1 MRLKCEVDVVLR
13 LVPGCNVRKTSRTS
27 QAFITVGKEGG
38 SQSKEAKINMLISTG
53 KNRNGTKYLVC
64 VTTTTTTILLLLLFY
79 CYTLSVFIQCTCMQ
93 LINKRKATQGS
104 KFLFHLMI
112 NSKRIKC
119 LFRGIVTC
127 NSHFVDLLQN
137 IALYVL

>member
-13 LVPGCNVRKTSRTS
+13 LVPGCNVRKTSRAS

-64 VTTTTTTILLLLLFY
+64 VTSTTTILLLLLLHTFRLY
-79 CYTLSVFIQCTCMQ
+79 IVYMYAV
-93 LINKRKATQGS
+93 NKQKKSNTR
-104 KFLFHLMI
+104 
-112 NSKRIKC
+112 
-119 LFRGIVTC
+119 
-127 NSHFVDLLQN
+127 
-137 IALYVL
+137 

>member
-13 LVPGCNVRKTSRTS
+13 LVPVCNVRKTSRAS

-64 VTTTTTTILLLLLFY
+64 VTISTSTTTILLLLLLHTFRLY
-79 CYTLSVFIQCTCMQ
+79 IVYMYAV
-93 LINKRKATQGS
+93 NKQKKSNTR
-104 KFLFHLMI
+104 
-112 NSKRIKC
+112 
-119 LFRGIVTC
+119 
-127 NSHFVDLLQN
+127 
-137 IALYVL
+137 

>member
-13 LVPGCNVRKTSRTS
+13 LVPGCNVRKTSRAS

-64 VTTTTTTILLLLLFY
+64 VTSTSTTTILLLLLLHTFCLY
-79 CYTLSVFIQCTCMQ
+79 IVYMYAV
-93 LINKRKATQGS
+93 NKQKKSNTR
-104 KFLFHLMI
+104 
-112 NSKRIKC
+112 
-119 LFRGIVTC
+119 
-127 NSHFVDLLQN
+127 
-137 IALYVL
+137 

>member
-13 LVPGCNVRKTSRTS
+13 LVPGCNVRKTSRAS

-64 VTTTTTTILLLLLFY
+64 VTTSTTTILLLLLLHTFRLY
-79 CYTLSVFIQCTCMQ
+79 IVHMCAV
-93 LINKRKATQGS
+93 NKQKKSNTR
-104 KFLFHLMI
+104 
-112 NSKRIKC
+112 
-119 LFRGIVTC
+119 
-127 NSHFVDLLQN
+127 
-137 IALYVL
+137 